1 MTLPTLTTKW
11 NYSGDN
17 FVIQIPLTERF
28 ALQDLMTDYC
38 YAVDKLTDVE
48 ELLDLFTDDAVL
60 DFSGIGLPAM
70 PGKSSFRKFYED
82 VFADMS
88 HHTHY
93 ISNFRVEHY
102 DGVKGTMRAYVQGL
116 GRSND
121 GNEVHVHVRYRM
133 DCVKTDAGWKFE
145 KYSINAGMPLPGSL
159 DEIHGDH

>member
-1 MTLPTLTTKW
+1 M
-11 NYSGDN
+11 
-17 FVIQIPLTERF
+17 VQIPLEERF

-60 DFSGIGLPAM
+60 DLSDIGLSLM
-70 PGKSSFRKFYED
+70 PGKDSFRKFYEA

-93 ISNFRVEHY
+93 ISNFRVGVY
-102 DGVKGTMRAYVQGL
+102 DGDTATMWAYVQGL
-116 GRSND
+116 GRAKS

-133 DCVKTDAGWKFE
+133 DCVKVGGTWKCS
-145 KYSINAGMPLPGSL
+145 KYYIFAGMPMPGSMQ
-159 DEIHGDH
+159 EIHGDR